1 MLVSNSKPSSVMEA
15 ILSSLSDTD
24 FFPRRY
30 NITTNDV
37 PRGFTAKN
45 NNE

>member
-24 FFPRRY
+24 FFLAGT
-30 NITTNDV
+30 I
-37 PRGFTAKN
+37 
-45 NNE
+45 